1 MLAVLNKEIQSF
13 FSSSIG
19 YLVIGLFLV
28 ACGFF
33 LFIFNGDY
41 NILNSGFA
49 DLKAFFDLAP
59 WIFIFLIPAVGMKSF
74 AEEKRMGT
82 MELLLTK
89 PISLWQLLLGKYFG
103 ILILVIIA
111 ITPSF
116 LYVWT
121 IYELGNTIG
130 NLDWGATIGSYLG
143 LLFLSG
149 CYSAISVFA
158 SSLSGNQIVAF
169 IIGVFLCFFCY
180 FGFEGLAGTQL
191 FGNSTSIL
199 EAFGINF
206 HYRSISRGVI
216 DTRDVVYFLSF
227 ILLFLLITHLYL
239 STSKSKN

>member
-1 MLAVLNKEIQSF
+1 MFAILNREIQSF
-13 FSSSIG
+13 FSSPIG

-59 WIFIFLIPAVGMKSF
+59 WIFMFLIPAVGMKTFS
-74 AEEKRMGT
+74 EEKRVGT

-103 ILILVIIA
+103 ICILVLIA
-111 ITPSF
+111 ILPSL

-121 IYELGNTIG
+121 IYELGSPVG

-143 LLFLSG
+143 LLFLSA
-149 CYSAISVFA
+149 CYAAIAIFA

-169 IIGVFLCFFCY
+169 IIGVFLCFFCF
-180 FGFEGLAGTQL
+180 FGFEGMAGTQI
-191 FGNSTSIL
+191 FGNSTYIL
-199 EAFGINF
+199 ESFGINF
-206 HYRSISRGVI
+206 HYQSISRGVI
-216 DTRDVVYFLSF
+216 DTRDVIYFLSF
-227 ILLFLLITHLYL
+227 IAFFLWLTHFYL
-239 STSKSKN
+239 STSKSRR